1 MVNDRIRQPR
11 QDRSQDTMTRI
22 LDAFEGLLRSRP
34 YAQLMINDIAREA
47 KTGAGS
53 IYARFRDKRSILL
66 AVQDRL
72 RNRARDYFVELY
84 DPARWADSSLEKALE
99 RVVRGNLAWH
109 RQHRNIIK
117 SSLLMDD
124 NDILEAISNAFAP
137 MNLKFA
143 LLFRHHMPDLT
154 KAGASD
160 AAAKFLRMM
169 MAIFHQMVI
178 FGDIAATGHDLSD
191 NELVRALVL
200 SALAQVPS
208 LAPTR
213 GKAAARQ
220 RSPVRGRSRA
230 G

>member
-1 MVNDRIRQPR
+1 
-11 QDRSQDTMTRI
+11 MTRI

-72 RNRARDYFVELY
+72 RNRARDYFAELY
-84 DPARWADSSLEKALE
+84 DPGCWADTSLEEALE

-124 NDILEAISNAFAP
+124 SDIFEAISNAFGP
-137 MNLKFA
+137 MNLKFS
-143 LLFRHHMPDLT
+143 LLIRHHAPKLT
-154 KAGASD
+154 KASALD
-160 AAAKFLRMM
+160 AAARILRVM
-169 MAIFHQMVI
+169 MAVFHQLVI

-191 NELVRALVL
+191 NELVRTVVL
-200 SALAQVPS
+200 SGLAQLPRQAPS
-208 LAPTR
+208 R
-213 GKAAARQ
+213 KKSGSKARV
-220 RSPVRGRSRA
+220 S
-230 G
+230 

>member
-1 MVNDRIRQPR
+1 M
-11 QDRSQDTMTRI
+11 SRI
-22 LDAFEGLLRSRP
+22 LDSFEGLLRTRP
-34 YAQLMINDIAREA
+34 YEKLKINDIAREA

-72 RNRARDYFVELY
+72 RSRAREHFAELY
-84 DPARWADSSLEKALE
+84 DPACWADTSLKRALE
-99 RVVRGNLAWH
+99 RVIRGNLAWH

-124 NDILEAISNAFAP
+124 SDILEGISNAFAP
-137 MNLKFA
+137 VNLRFSF
-143 LLFRHHMPDLT
+143 LIRYHLPNLS
-154 KAGASD
+154 KAGSID
-160 AAAKFLRMM
+160 AAARILRVV
-169 MAIFHQMVI
+169 MAVFHQMVI

-208 LAPTR
+208 QAPNR
-213 GKAAARQ
+213 KKSG
-220 RSPVRGRSRA
+220 SRMKLP
-230 G
+230 

>member
-1 MVNDRIRQPR
+1 
-11 QDRSQDTMTRI
+11 MTRI
-22 LDAFEGLLRSRP
+22 LDAFEGLLRNRP

-72 RNRARDYFVELY
+72 RNRARDYFAELY
-84 DPARWADSSLEKALE
+84 DSGCWSDDSLEKALE

-124 NDILEAISNAFAP
+124 HDILEAISNAFSP

-143 LLFRHHMPDLT
+143 LLIRHHMPALT
-154 KAGASD
+154 KA
-160 AAAKFLRMM
+160 AAIDSAARILRIT
-169 MAIFHQMVI
+169 MAVYHQMVI
-178 FGDIAATGHDLSD
+178 FGEITATGHNLSD
-191 NELVRALVL
+191 SELVRTLVL
-200 SALAQVPS
+200 SALAQVPT
-208 LAPTR
+208 P
-213 GKAAARQ
+213 
-220 RSPVRGRSRA
+220 PRGRKKSSARTRVS
-230 G
+230 

>member
-1 MVNDRIRQPR
+1 
-11 QDRSQDTMTRI
+11 MTRV

-47 KTGAGS
+47 KTGASS

-72 RNRARDYFVELY
+72 RERARSYFLELY
-84 DPARWADSSLEKALE
+84 NPDSWADNCLETALE

-124 NDILEAISNAFAP
+124 RDILQAISNAFGP
-137 MNLKFA
+137 VNPKVSLLLQRHLPKLK
-143 LLFRHHMPDLT
+143 
-154 KAGASD
+154 KAAADD
-160 AAAKFLRMM
+160 AAARILRMM
-169 MAIFHQMVI
+169 LAVFHQMVI

-191 NELVRALVL
+191 DELVRALVL
-200 SALAQVPS
+200 SALAQ
-208 LAPTR
+208 L
-213 GKAAARQ
+213 
-220 RSPVRGRSRA
+220 SPQPPNRKTGDSRL
-230 G
+230 GIS

>member
-1 MVNDRIRQPR
+1 
-11 QDRSQDTMTRI
+11 MTRI
-22 LDAFEGLLRSRP
+22 LDAFEGLLRNRP

-72 RNRARDYFVELY
+72 RNQARDYFSELY
-84 DPARWADSSLEKALE
+84 DPARWSDSSLEKALE

-109 RQHRNIIK
+109 RKHRNIIK

-124 NDILEAISNAFAP
+124 RDILEAIANAFGP
-137 MNLKFA
+137 INLKLA
-143 LLFRHHMPDLT
+143 VLIRHHMPGST
-154 KAGASD
+154 KAASVG
-160 AAAKFLRMM
+160 AAAKFLRIL
-169 MAIFHQMVI
+169 MAVFHQMVI

-208 LAPTR
+208 LAPAKT
-213 GKAAARQ
+213 Q
-220 RSPVRGRSRA
+220 GRLRTTVS
-230 G
+230 